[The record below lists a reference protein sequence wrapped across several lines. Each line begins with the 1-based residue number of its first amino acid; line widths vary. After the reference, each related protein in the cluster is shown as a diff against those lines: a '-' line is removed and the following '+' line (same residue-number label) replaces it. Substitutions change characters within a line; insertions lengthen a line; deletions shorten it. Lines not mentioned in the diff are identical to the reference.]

1 MAFLWKDL
9 VYKIEKVNFLQKSF
23 MRSNAGLATT
33 KKFYDIDHSSGD
45 SSKPMGL
52 TFGLASTKIS
62 FGLYEGHLPIDHAS
76 YTKYHPYSN
85 FPSPSLTLLALVF

>member
-1 MAFLWKDL
+1 MK
-9 VYKIEKVNFLQKSF
+9 
-23 MRSNAGLATT
+23 SNAGLATT

-76 YTKYHPYSN
+76 YTKYQPYSN